1 MLVLSS
7 LSIILHWADRN
18 SSTVQSL
25 LVLLLLL
32 LLLLLRRSSIN
43 IGGET
48 GGAGRAIA
56 PNKIIVWEQLV
67 HPAPSPIFSVTF
79 S

>member
-25 LVLLLLL
+25 LVLLLL

>member
-25 LVLLLLL
+25 L

-48 GGAGRAIA
+48 GGAGTAIA

>member
-18 SSTVQSL
+18 SSTVQS
-25 LVLLLLL
+25 LL